1 MGSITN
7 RTISIGEQTLTYTLE
22 RKLVKNLNLHVRND
36 GSVYVSANPCV
47 PVKQVD
53 EFLISKAQFIL
64 NAQMRFREQATHKP
78 QPKQYISGET
88 FYILGRA
95 LRLKVSQ
102 TTKDDVYTDGV
113 HIFLNVKDPL
123 DFSKKQRLVC
133 KFIDQQCS
141 AVFKEIVSEI
151 YPVFHK
157 YGVAMPTIRMRTMNT
172 RWGSCL
178 ARKGIITLNK
188 RLLEAPRSCIEYV
201 VMHEFCHFI
210 HPNHSKQFY
219 AFLTM
224 LMPDWKERKRIL
236 DGNIANHL

>member
-1 MGSITN
+1 M
-7 RTISIGEQTLTYTLE
+7 
-22 RKLVKNLNLHVRND
+22 
-36 GSVYVSANPCV
+36 
-47 PVKQVD
+47 
-53 EFLISKAQFIL
+53 
-64 NAQMRFREQATHKP
+64 
-78 QPKQYISGET
+78 
-88 FYILGRA
+88 GRA

-188 RLLEAPRSCIEYV
+188 RLLEALRSCIEYV
-201 VMHEFCHFI
+201 VMHAKAEFDRCME
-210 HPNHSKQFY
+210 
-219 AFLTM
+219 A
-224 LMPDWKERKRIL
+224 
-236 DGNIANHL
+236 